1 MVPSTKVVDGQKA
14 VFSGGLVSFKLFE
27 DTERTNI
34 FLVTKKQLGR
44 LTKLTSVF
52 WNCTYSANSIKH
64 GPNRKYPTYGHKIRV
79 IHPSIGKDYK
89 PEGKN
94 GGKYRTAPRKK
105 KARQSYDSGDEGGAT
120 NPEAEDF
127 GGFRLPGVRTDHFL
141 HCAYLTI
148 FCRYIWCTNGRYG
161 FAMVACW

>member
-1 MVPSTKVVDGQKA
+1 MYLRTNLHRTKQSIQLHGHLLHCWDHHGFVFLLQSAGIQEQSALKQFIKIKRRIKVVDGEKA
-14 VFSGGLVSFKLFE
+14 VFSGGFVSFKMFE
-27 DTERTNI
+27 DTERTKL

-94 GGKYRTAPRKK
+94 GST
-105 KARQSYDSGDEGGAT
+105 
-120 NPEAEDF
+120 
-127 GGFRLPGVRTDHFL
+127 
-141 HCAYLTI
+141 
-148 FCRYIWCTNGRYG
+148 
-161 FAMVACW
+161 